1 MTGCTIFEQA
11 SPTAEPTSSFVSPT
25 NTPEPTSCEEVDGNC
40 FLLIFD
46 GENCMYKGPATQ
58 EEGPVTLLFIN
69 NGDWLARV
77 NLMRHQGEESIQDMI
92 DYLGEE
98 PSTKH
103 TPTWA
108 AALGPW
114 VPVGSG
120 ERHTSEEILKS
131 GIHTMVCADNRYGWW
146 LGGGFNV
153 EE

>member
-1 MTGCTIFEQA
+1 
-11 SPTAEPTSSFVSPT
+11 
-25 NTPEPTSCEEVDGNC
+25 
-40 FLLIFD
+40 
-46 GENCMYKGPATQ
+46 MYKGPATQ